1 MDYNVENR
9 LSRRNLDISFNE
21 LYDMYKDKELIIQP
35 EFQRLFRWTEIQQSL
50 FIESLLLD
58 MPIPPIYVDEQ
69 EDGTYVLVDGLQR
82 ISSYLN
88 FRGINL
94 NMQENN
100 GGINLEIAISG
111 KKEQDDYEEE
121 FFENEITSPGFA
133 LRGCEI
139 RQDLNNKTYNDLSLI
154 DRRALKRAFIRVE
167 VLTKDNEKAIKYH
180 MFKRLNSGGAM
191 LSQQELRNSNIRMV
205 DSKFIDFIN
214 ALAQN
219 SNYQHLIS
227 YMQNSD
233 LMKMK
238 GSENIL
244 RYFLFKN
251 KFLDPTYS
259 KDSIKLDED
268 LTLYLEEVTTRKI
281 EFNYEQEKEIFEA
294 LVEYLNTKFGPDIF
308 GGILSK
314 SNTTTKKFIQYNF
327 DGFMLYFS
335 ETANQKEDITLDNII
350 NIKKDSEYL
359 SYRTGG
365 LENVKSRLDFIRK
378 KLGE

>member
-1 MDYNVENR
+1 MDYNVESR

-21 LYDMYKDKELIIQP
+21 LYDMYKDEELIIQP

-94 NMQENN
+94 QIQ
-100 GGINLEIAISG
+100 GIDFGVNPEAHVLDE
-111 KKEQDDYEEE
+111 EDYEE
-121 FFENEITSPGFA
+121 FSDDRIITPGFA
-133 LRGCEI
+133 LKGCEI
-139 RQDLNNKTYNDLSLI
+139 RPDLNGKTYNDLSLL
-154 DRRALKRAFIRVE
+154 DRRALKRVFIRVE

-205 DSKFIDFIN
+205 DSKFIDFVN
-214 ALAQN
+214 DLAQ
-219 SNYQHLIS
+219 SPNYQQLIL
-227 YMQNSD
+227 YMQKSD

-238 GSENIL
+238 GSENVL

-251 KFLDPTYS
+251 KYLDPSYS
-259 KDSIKLDED
+259 KGSIKLDED
-268 LTLYLEEVTTRKI
+268 LTLYLEEVTTGKI
-281 EFNYEQEKEIFEA
+281 EFNYEMEKEIFEK
-294 LVEYLNTKFGPDIF
+294 LVEYLNTRFGPEIF
-308 GGILSK
+308 GGVLSK
-314 SNTTTKKFIQYNF
+314 SNTITKKFIQYNF

-335 ETANQKEDITLDNII
+335 EPANQKADITLDDIVNV
-350 NIKKDSEYL
+350 KKDNEYL

-365 LENVKSRLDFIRK
+365 LENIKSRLEFIRQQ
-378 KLGE
+378 LGE